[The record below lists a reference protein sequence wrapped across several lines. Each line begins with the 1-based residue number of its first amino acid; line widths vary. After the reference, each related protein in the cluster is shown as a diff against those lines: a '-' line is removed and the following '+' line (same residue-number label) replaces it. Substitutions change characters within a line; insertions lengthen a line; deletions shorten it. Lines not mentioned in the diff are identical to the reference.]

1 MAAKITAALPAEV
14 TLIES
19 SGGVFEVKV
28 DGTLVYSKRATGVFP
43 DEEQLVKK
51 IRGG

>member
-1 MAAKITAALPAEV
+1 
-14 TLIES
+14 LIES
-19 SGGVFEVKV
+19 SGGVFEIVA
-28 DGTLVYSKRATGVFP
+28 DGKLHYSKKQTGQFP